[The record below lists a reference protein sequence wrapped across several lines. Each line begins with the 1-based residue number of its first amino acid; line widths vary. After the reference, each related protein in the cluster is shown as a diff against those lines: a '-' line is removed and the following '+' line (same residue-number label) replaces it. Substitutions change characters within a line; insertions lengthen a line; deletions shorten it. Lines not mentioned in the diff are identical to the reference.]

1 MLSFAVYSQVSLRTG
16 SRVPAPSTYGP
27 LVRSSCT
34 LSRLRPVTPLESNLK
49 AHSRFSPNS
58 AEITRS
64 ESIRDFAKSFK
75 AHSYEKY
82 ARKSFRAHS
91 YEIAVLKA
99 PSNHTL
105 TKKRGG
111 GRGRTRCQVASFFW
125 HRLQPVLLR
134 SPLNRTRHTMTDR
147 PAAQEPRARRP
158 AALPAKA
165 RAFTRPAAHVE

>member
-34 LSRLRPVTPLESNLK
+34 LSRLRPVTPLESALK

-58 AEITRS
+58 AEITRL

-91 YEIAVLKA
+91 CEIVGLKA

-105 TKKRGG
+105 TKRGKGASALLCGTGTPACALTTANPWNKTCDG
-111 GRGRTRCQVASFFW
+111 GPPSLAQSAPRQYATARPEA
-125 HRLQPVLLR
+125 LLPPYP
-134 SPLNRTRHTMTDR
+134 PLTL
-147 PAAQEPRARRP
+147 E
-158 AALPAKA
+158 
-165 RAFTRPAAHVE
+165 

>member
-34 LSRLRPVTPLESNLK
+34 LSRLRPVTPLESTLK

-91 YEIAVLKA
+91 YEIVGLKA

-105 TKKRGG
+105 TKRGEG
-111 GRGRTRCQVASFFW
+111 GPRPSYVAQA
-125 HRLQPVLLR
+125 LLPVLLR
-134 SPLNRTRHTMTDR
+134 PPTCG
-147 PAAQEPRARRP
+147 
-158 AALPAKA
+158 
-165 RAFTRPAAHVE
+165 TRPAMADHPAWPKALRGSTPPHAPKHSFHPTRRSR